1 MMRVEGAVRIVDARG
16 WGVDVRWMRA
26 VECAED
32 RNEDARRR
40 KNLEEEEAEDE
51 AEEDEGE
58 RGRKKRRS

>member
-1 MMRVEGAVRIVDARG
+1 MREG
-16 WGVDVRWMRA
+16 GVDVRWMRA

-40 KNLEEEEAEDE
+40 KNLEEEEEEEAE

>member
-1 MMRVEGAVRIVDARG
+1 MREG
-16 WGVDVRWMRA
+16 GVDVRWMRA

-40 KNLEEEEAEDE
+40 KNLEEEEVEDE